1 MTENAR
7 PRLLLVHA
15 HPDDESINNGATM
28 AAAVASGAEVTLVTC
43 TLGEEGEIIPP
54 ALAPL
59 AADRA
64 DRLGTYRSGELTA
77 AMAALGVR
85 DHRFLGGPGR
95 YRDSGMMGAPQNDRP
110 GSFWSAPLDEAAGH
124 LVAVIREVRP
134 DVLVTYDPDG
144 GYGHPDHIQ
153 AHRVAMRAAELA
165 AEPGHL
171 PAAGP
176 AHTIAKTYWNRL
188 PRPVAEAAFAEARR
202 ALPGSPFARLAAVD
216 DVPGV
221 VDAARVTTAV
231 DARAHLPAKLAA
243 MRAHATQITVAEP
256 LFALSNDLA
265 QPVFGVEYYELVR
278 GEAGPPG
285 PDGYETGLLAGLVP
299 PSPSSSREP
308 QS

>member
-1 MTENAR
+1 
-7 PRLLLVHA
+7 
-15 HPDDESINNGATM
+15 
-28 AAAVASGAEVTLVTC
+28 
-43 TLGEEGEIIPP
+43 
-54 ALAPL
+54 
-59 AADRA
+59 
-64 DRLGTYRSGELTA
+64 
-77 AMAALGVR
+77 
-85 DHRFLGGPGR
+85 
-95 YRDSGMMGAPQNDRP
+95 
-110 GSFWSAPLDEAAGH
+110 
-124 LVAVIREVRP
+124 
-134 DVLVTYDPDG
+134 
-144 GYGHPDHIQ
+144 
-153 AHRVAMRAAELA
+153 
-165 AEPGHL
+165 
-171 PAAGP
+171 
-176 AHTIAKTYWNRL
+176 
-188 PRPVAEAAFAEARR
+188 
-202 ALPGSPFARLAAVD
+202 PFARLAAVD